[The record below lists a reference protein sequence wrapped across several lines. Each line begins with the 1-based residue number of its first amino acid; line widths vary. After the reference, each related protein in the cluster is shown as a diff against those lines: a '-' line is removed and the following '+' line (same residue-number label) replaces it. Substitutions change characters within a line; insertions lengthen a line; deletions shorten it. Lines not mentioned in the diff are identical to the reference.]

1 MMQWVRTLTCVG
13 RTWRDSGAPRGVTAL
28 FLAFL
33 LLSGTGCAWLDA
45 KQRQIIYRPTP
56 GEPAGFAGLRTGD
69 ERYFVDVP
77 QLDASQPAQHVDMWW
92 LPHADKTA
100 PTLLYFHGTFR
111 NLPQNLPKIEALRA
125 AGFAVLAVDYRG
137 WGRSSTITPSE
148 QSILQDADLAWAELV
163 RREPRAAQRVLYGHS
178 MGSGVAVDV
187 ASRLRAQVD
196 YGAVIL
202 ESALTSF
209 KDVASEAGFFAGLVA
224 RFSNQYF
231 ASLEKIAKVQAPVLM
246 IHGSAD
252 NTVPMRVG
260 EKLFA
265 AASAPKQWLPIE
277 GGRHSDLHLAGAAQ
291 YQAALQQF
299 KLQYIL
305 GR

>member
-1 MMQWVRTLTCVG
+1 MRWVSTLTAARDTLATG
-13 RTWRDSGAPRGVTAL
+13 RALRAWIAL
-28 FLAFL
+28 FFAFSLLA
-33 LLSGTGCAWLDA
+33 TNGCAWLDA

-56 GEPAGFAGLRTGD
+56 GEPAGFAGLRVGD
-69 ERYFVDVP
+69 ERYFVQVP
-77 QLDASQPAQHVDMWW
+77 QLDASSPAQRIEMWW
-92 LPHADKTA
+92 LPHADKNA

-111 NLPQNLPKIEALRA
+111 NLPQNLGKIEALRA

-137 WGRSSTITPSE
+137 WGSSSSITPSE
-148 QSILQDADLAWAELV
+148 QTILQDADLAWAELV
-163 RREPRAAQRVLYGHS
+163 RREPRAAQRVIYGHS
-178 MGSGVAVDV
+178 MGSGVAVDL
-187 ASRLRAQVD
+187 ASRLRARVD

-209 KDVASEAGFFAGLVA
+209 KDVAGEAGFWAGLLA

-231 ASLEKIAKVQAPVLM
+231 ASLGKISKVQAPVLM

-252 NTVPMRVG
+252 NTVPISVG

-265 AASAPKQWLPIE
+265 AANAPKQWLPIE
-277 GGRHSDLHLAGAAQ
+277 GGRHSDLHQAGAAQ
-291 YQAALQQF
+291 YQAALRGF
-299 KLQYIL
+299 ADKYVL